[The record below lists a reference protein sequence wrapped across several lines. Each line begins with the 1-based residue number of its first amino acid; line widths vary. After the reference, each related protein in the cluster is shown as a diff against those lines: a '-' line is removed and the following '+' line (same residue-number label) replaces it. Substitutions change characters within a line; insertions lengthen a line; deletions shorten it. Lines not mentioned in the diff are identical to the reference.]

1 MHSSRLFR
9 WIFRWT
15 EWLLLLSIALAIIV
29 RLYRPYQHEVPQIQI
44 PLLLLTIL
52 GIFFALSLSFPIHR
66 PMWQRRLYLCG
77 EMLLLMIAQSLAA
90 PGGFYNLF
98 FVFVAKSC
106 FLLRMQEMIV
116 LSVVAGIV
124 YMIGG
129 FWFVTTSATFQ
140 TFLATVQK
148 CDFLPQGYRI
158 DDVLL
163 DLVPQQATFVAFNAF
178 IILLSIVLHQEQ
190 TTRHRAEKLAQ
201 EVDALATK
209 LERTRIAREIHDSL
223 GHSLTDLGVKL
234 ELAQTL
240 RDHHPEKALRSLDS
254 IKQVADQCLQN
265 VRYSLQAFRQDH
277 IDLTLRLEQ
286 LIEQFKRTSAVSCP
300 ELSIDWQVKLPT
312 LSLQTSHQL
321 YAIVQ
326 EGLTNIRK
334 HAQASQVRLHM
345 GTDGENQIVL
355 ELEDNG
361 RGFDLSDPPTGFG
374 LRGIRERVEILGGQF
389 QIESILQQ
397 GTRLQVRVPQ

>member
-1 MHSSRLFR
+1 M
-9 WIFRWT
+9 
-15 EWLLLLSIALAIIV
+15 SIALAIVV
-29 RLYRPYQHEVPQIQI
+29 RFFKPYSHEVSQIQI
-44 PLLLLTIL
+44 PLLLLAIL
-52 GIFFALSLSFPIHR
+52 GIFVALSLVFPIDR
-66 PMWQRRLYLCG
+66 PIWQRRLYIYG
-77 EMLLLMIAQSLAA
+77 EMLLLMIAQFVAA
-90 PGGFYNLF
+90 PAGFYNLF

-106 FLLRMQEMIV
+106 FLLRTQEMIV
-116 LSVVAGIV
+116 FSIGTGIV

-129 FWFVTTSATFQ
+129 FWFITTSTTFQ
-140 TFLATVQK
+140 AFLAAVQR
-148 CDFLPQGYRI
+148 CDFLPQGYGI

-178 IILLSIVLHQEQ
+178 IILLSVVLHQEQ

-234 ELAQTL
+234 ELAQAL

-300 ELSIDWQVKLPT
+300 ELLIDWQVNLPT

-345 GTDGENQIVL
+345 GTDSENHIVL
-355 ELEDNG
+355 DLEDNG
-361 RGFDLSDPPTGFG
+361 RGFNLSRPPTGFG
-374 LRGIRERVEILGGQF
+374 LRGIQERVEILGGQF
-389 QIESILQQ
+389 HIESVQHQ